1 MGSRL
6 EPSWSKKGQEMI
18 AGVRLKVSNFSYITF
33 KNPDAEDIPN
43 TNYVRISWWEEEGPM
58 QQ

>member
-43 TNYVRISWWEEEGPM
+43 TN
-58 QQ
+58 